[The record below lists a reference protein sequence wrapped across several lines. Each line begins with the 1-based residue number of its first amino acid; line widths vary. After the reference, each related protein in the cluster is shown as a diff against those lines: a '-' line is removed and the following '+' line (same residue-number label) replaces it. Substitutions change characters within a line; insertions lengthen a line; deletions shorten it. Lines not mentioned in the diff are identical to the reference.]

1 MTATKLQIIA
11 RERAHM
17 GVITSLADFEWAA
30 AQDLD
35 AEILLTNPD
44 FSLYCLDNER
54 RHAVFTALPTGID
67 LSRVPFMYQAQFDHA
82 EYLVALP
89 YCEFVQL
96 AEQIPAISSKL
107 LCLHNIGRCGS
118 TVLARALNEIDGL
131 MSLSEPDVLT
141 NFVSLRPL
149 PRQEQI
155 DLLLACLRWL
165 CRPAIVRDHDHIV
178 IKFRNQAA
186 GIMDLYLDA
195 LPKARHLFI
204 YRNAIDWLA
213 SFHRLHV
220 KRAAPPLRYSRQQVI
235 EQQASYYQ
243 LPQAEIEQITPALI
257 ESYRGLEGRAVGWL
271 LMLGRYLEPYE
282 SGADI
287 AAIRYEDLHGKRE
300 ATLNRVLP
308 EMDLPEDALTQAL
321 RAFNSDAQ
329 AGTKLAR
336 DAGRG
341 NTLTLPEPQQATVR
355 ELFALQKVINRA
367 DYILPGII
375 EVE

>member
-1 MTATKLQIIA
+1 
-11 RERAHM
+11 M
-17 GVITSLADFEWAA
+17 GVITSLADFEWTA
-30 AQDLD
+30 AQDID

-44 FSLYCLDNER
+44 FSMYCLDHER
-54 RHAVFTALPTGID
+54 RRAVFTALPAGID
-67 LSRVPFMYQAQFDHA
+67 LPRVPFMYQAQFDHA

-89 YCEFVQL
+89 YREFFQL
-96 AEQIPAISSKL
+96 AEQIPAINRKL

-118 TVLARALNEIDGL
+118 TVLARALNDIDGL

-141 NFVSLRPL
+141 NFVSLRSL

-186 GIMDLYLDA
+186 GIMHLYLDA

-213 SFHRLHV
+213 SFHRLQV
-220 KRAAPPLRYSRQQVI
+220 KRAAPPLRFSRQQVI
-235 EQQASYYQ
+235 EQQTSYYQ
-243 LPQAEIEQITPALI
+243 LPQAAIEA
-257 ESYRGLEGRAVGWL
+257 YRGLEGRAVGWL
-271 LMLGRYLEPYE
+271 LMLGRYLELYE

-287 AAIRYEDLHGKRE
+287 AAIRYEDLYGKRE
-300 ATLNRVLP
+300 ATLKRVLRQ
-308 EMDLPEDALTQAL
+308 MNLPAHALTQAL

-341 NTLTLPEPQQATVR
+341 NSLALPESQQATMR
-355 ELFALQKVINRA
+355 DLLSLQKVINRA
-367 DYILPGII
+367 DFVLPGTLD
-375 EVE
+375 VG